1 MKIRRFPSGAVR
13 SDDTGR
19 VRPDYLSPYAIKYIA
34 ECFSNNSNDFGVTN
48 YFLGIKPA
56 DIFPSL
62 SRHYLDLHEAL
73 VEGKN
78 DEIKR
83 EFASIAQNCIMALH
97 QIIME
102 EKGLYKEVYEK
113 TELIDKKDALEDKE
127 NEIIRIK
134 AKGEVVYNTVNGT
147 VSHSG
152 ITTTGSSTSTKY
164 YCKFIPGIAR
174 PKYCSICGKSEM
186 EHQTK

>member
-1 MKIRRFPSGAVR
+1 MKIRRFPSGSVR

-73 VEGKN
+73 VECKN

-102 EKGLYKEVYEK
+102 EKGLYKEVHEK
-113 TELIDKKDALEDKE
+113 TELIDKEVALEDKE
-127 NEIIRIK
+127 NEIMRIK
-134 AKGEVVYNTVNGT
+134 ANGEIVYNTGWA
-147 VSHSG
+147 
-152 ITTTGSSTSTKY
+152 ITTTENPTSTKY
-164 YCKFIPGIAR
+164 KCHFTPSVAN
-174 PKYCSICGKSEM
+174 PEFCAICGKSLVY
-186 EHQTK
+186 HK

>member
-102 EKGLYKEVYEK
+102 EKGLYKEVHEK
-113 TELIDKKDALEDKE
+113 TELIDKEVALEDKE
-127 NEIIRIK
+127 NEIMRIK
-134 AKGEVVYNTVNGT
+134 SNGEVVYNTVNGT
-147 VSHSG
+147 VSHSA
-152 ITTTGSSTSTKY
+152 ITTGSSTSTKY
-164 YCKFIPGIAR
+164 KCHFTPSVVNPEFCA
-174 PKYCSICGKSEM
+174 ICGKSLVY
-186 EHQTK
+186 HK

>member
-48 YFLGIKPA
+48 YFLGIKPS

-102 EKGLYKEVYEK
+102 EKGLYKEVHEK
-113 TELIDKKDALEDKE
+113 TELIDKEVALS
-127 NEIIRIK
+127 
-134 AKGEVVYNTVNGT
+134 GT
-147 VSHSG
+147 VEASNNIG
-152 ITTTGSSTSTKY
+152 WTITTTENLTLTKY
-164 YCKFIPGIAR
+164 KCHFIPSVVNPEFCA
-174 PKYCSICGKSEM
+174 ICGKSLVY
-186 EHQTK
+186 HK

>member
-1 MKIRRFPSGAVR
+1 MKIRRFPSGSVR

-19 VRPDYLSPYAIKYIA
+19 IRPDYLSPYAIKYIA

-102 EKGLYKEVYEK
+102 EKGLYKEVHEK
-113 TELIDKKDALEDKE
+113 TELIDKEVALS
-127 NEIIRIK
+127 
-134 AKGEVVYNTVNGT
+134 GTVNFSNGT
-147 VSHSG
+147 G
-152 ITTTGSSTSTKY
+152 NTGWAITTTENPTSTKY
-164 YCKFIPGIAR
+164 KCYFIPSVVNPG
-174 PKYCSICGKSEM
+174 YCAICNKSM
-186 EHQTK
+186 VYHK

>member
-1 MKIRRFPSGAVR
+1 MKIRRFPSGSVR

-48 YFLGIKPA
+48 YFLGIKPE

-102 EKGLYKEVYEK
+102 EKGLYKEVHEK
-113 TELIDKKDALEDKE
+113 TELIDKEVALS
-127 NEIIRIK
+127 
-134 AKGEVVYNTVNGT
+134 GT
-147 VSHSG
+147 VAASNNTG
-152 ITTTGSSTSTKY
+152 WAITTTENTTSTKY
-164 YCKFIPGIAR
+164 KCHFTPSVVNPEFCAT
-174 PKYCSICGKSEM
+174 CGKSLVY
-186 EHQTK
+186 HK

>member
-73 VEGKN
+73 VEGNN

-102 EKGLYKEVYEK
+102 EKGLYKELYEN
-113 TELIDKKDALEDKE
+113 TELVDKE
-127 NEIIRIK
+127 EALAGNIRIN
-134 AKGEVVYNTVNGT
+134 ANNEVTNTVNG
-147 VSHSG
+147 SYSYSIINSSG
-152 ITTTGSSTSTKY
+152 SNTSTKY
-164 YCKFIPGIAR
+164 YCKFIG
-174 PKYCSICGKSEM
+174 SISNPQICAVCGKPLVY
-186 EHQTK
+186 HK

>member
-1 MKIRRFPSGAVR
+1 MKIRRFKSGAVR

-19 VRPDYLSPYAIKYIA
+19 IRPDYLSPYAIKYIA

-102 EKGLYKEVYEK
+102 EKGLYKEVHEK
-113 TELIDKKDALEDKE
+113 TELIDKEVALSGNVELND
-127 NEIIRIK
+127 
-134 AKGEVVYNTVNGT
+134 NTGWT
-147 VSHSG
+147 
-152 ITTTGSSTSTKY
+152 ITATGNTTSTKY
-164 YCKFIPGIAR
+164 KCQFVPGIVNPNFCAICN
-174 PKYCSICGKSEM
+174 KSIVYHK
-186 EHQTK
+186 

>member
-1 MKIRRFPSGAVR
+1 MKIRRFPSGSVR

-48 YFLGIKPA
+48 YFLGIKPS

-73 VEGKN
+73 VECKN

-102 EKGLYKEVYEK
+102 EKGLYKEVHEK
-113 TELIDKKDALEDKE
+113 TELIDKEVALS
-127 NEIIRIK
+127 
-134 AKGEVVYNTVNGT
+134 GT
-147 VSHSG
+147 VEASNNIG
-152 ITTTGSSTSTKY
+152 WTITTTENLTLTKHK
-164 YCKFIPGIAR
+164 CHFIPSVVNPEFCA
-174 PKYCSICGKSEM
+174 ICGKSLVY
-186 EHQTK
+186 HK

>member
-13 SDDTGR
+13 SYDTGR

-102 EKGLYKEVYEK
+102 EKGLYKEVHEK
-113 TELIDKKDALEDKE
+113 TELIDKEVALEDNE
-127 NEIIRIK
+127 NEIMRIK
-134 AKGEVVYNTVNGT
+134 ANGEIISNTVNGSLSSST
-147 VSHSG
+147 
-152 ITTTGSSTSTKY
+152 ITTTGSIASTKY
-164 YCKFIPGIAR
+164 YCHFIPSVVNPEFCA
-174 PKYCSICGKSEM
+174 KCNKSM
-186 EHQTK
+186 VYHK

>member
-1 MKIRRFPSGAVR
+1 MKIRRFPSGSVR

-102 EKGLYKEVYEK
+102 EKGLYKEVHEK
-113 TELIDKKDALEDKE
+113 TELVDKE
-127 NEIIRIK
+127 EALSGTLKVN
-134 AKGEVVYNTVNGT
+134 ANTTVTNTVNG
-147 VSHSG
+147 SYSYS
-152 ITTTGSSTSTKY
+152 IINSPESNTSAKY
-164 YCKFIPGIAR
+164 YCKFIG
-174 PKYCSICGKSEM
+174 SISNPQICTVCGKSLVY
-186 EHQTK
+186 HKPK

>member
-102 EKGLYKEVYEK
+102 EKGLYKEVHEK
-113 TELIDKKDALEDKE
+113 TELTDKE
-127 NEIIRIK
+127 EALSGNINM
-134 AKGEVVYNTVNGT
+134 GDNTGWT
-147 VSHSG
+147 
-152 ITTTGSSTSTKY
+152 ITTTENLTLTKHK
-164 YCKFIPGIAR
+164 CHFIPSVAN
-174 PKYCSICGKSEM
+174 PEFCAICGKSLVY
-186 EHQTK
+186 HK

>member
-1 MKIRRFPSGAVR
+1 MNNKFVRRFPSGAIR

-113 TELIDKKDALEDKE
+113 TELIEKDVALS
-127 NEIIRIK
+127 
-134 AKGEVVYNTVNGT
+134 GHVEVGNNTGWY
-147 VSHSG
+147 
-152 ITTTGSSTSTKY
+152 ITATGNPTSTKY
-164 YCKFIPGIAR
+164 KCHFTPSVVNPEFCA
-174 PKYCSICGKSEM
+174 ICGKSLVY
-186 EHQTK
+186 HK